1 MAGRRCD
8 VLDVREM
15 LRRLRLGESARAVA
29 KGLGVSRNTV
39 REYVAWFEAEKL
51 LPGDAASLPPAAE
64 LHERL
69 ARAEPVQAP
78 PRLLAYRDEIGELV
92 GAGLQVKVAW
102 ERFSAAHPDVR
113 ASYTAFRRFVRRYVD
128 ERPRRAVVRLEVG
141 PGEEAQVD
149 FGYAGLVPRAPG
161 EVPAKTWVFVMTL
174 SHSRHQYVEL
184 VQDQTAGTWLSLHRN
199 AFQCFGGVPRKVVL
213 DNLKAGIIKASVTDP
228 EVQRAYREC
237 AEHYGFVIS
246 PCVARTPEHKGKVE
260 RGVQYVKGSFLA
272 GRSFRGL
279 VEANGEAVD
288 WVVDHAGVRVHGT
301 TQEVP
306 IHVFEARERPALLPL
321 PSSPFDLV
329 EWKQAKLHPDCHVV
343 FARSY
348 YSAPHPFIGERLWLR
363 ATSRV
368 VQVFRDHKLVATHG
382 RALRPGQ
389 RVTNPAHLPPK
400 KVRYLMQTPTWC
412 RERASQVG
420 PATAQFIE
428 RLLGDEVLDRLR
440 GAQATLRLAESV
452 GEQRLE
458 AACRRAVACD
468 AIQAKTVQR
477 ILNRGL
483 DREPMPGDVPSAP
496 APRPEPT
503 YARTFFD
510 LFNPADPATTQGET
524 QWTSSINSP
533 RC

>member
-39 REYVAWFEAEKL
+39 RDYVRWFEAETL
-51 LPGDAASLPPAAE
+51 LPGDAASLPAAAE

-69 ARAEPVQAP
+69 ARGEPVQAL
-78 PRLLAYRDEIGELV
+78 PRLMAYHDEIGDIV
-92 GAGLQVKVAW
+92 DAGLQVKVAW
-102 ERFSAAHPDVR
+102 ERFSGKHPDLRV
-113 ASYTAFRRFVRRYVD
+113 SYTVFRRFVRRYVD

-141 PGEEAQVD
+141 PGDEAQVD
-149 FGYAGLVPRAPG
+149 FGYAGLIPRAPD
-161 EVPAKTWVFVMTL
+161 EAPAKTWVFVMTL
-174 SHSRHQYVEL
+174 SHSRHQYVEF
-184 VQDQTAGTWLSLHRN
+184 VQDQTVGTWLSLHRN
-199 AFQCFGGVPRKVVL
+199 AFQFFGGVPRKVVL
-213 DNLKAGIIKASVTDP
+213 DNQKAGIIKASVTDP

-237 AEHYGFVIS
+237 AEHYGFLIS

-260 RGVQYVKGSFLA
+260 RGVRYVKGSLIA

-279 VEANGEAVD
+279 VEANCEAID

-306 IHVFEARERPALLPL
+306 IHVFEARERAALLPL
-321 PSSPFDLV
+321 PATPFDLV

-348 YSAPHPFIGERLWLR
+348 YSAPHPLIGERLWLR

-400 KVRYLMQTPTWC
+400 KLRYLMQTPTRC
-412 RERASQVG
+412 RERAGQIG
-420 PATAQFIE
+420 PATTEFIE

-452 GEQRLE
+452 GEARLE
-458 AACRRAVACD
+458 AACRRAVACN

-483 DREPMPGDVPSAP
+483 DREPLPGDAAP
-496 APRPEPT
+496 PPPPRVDPV

-510 LFNPADPATTQGET
+510 LFNPADEAIAQGET
-524 QWTSSINSP
+524 QWTSSTSSP